1 MWQKNIKENANQA
14 PDQRNSD
21 RVRGDR
27 EKKNVMPGLTRYLTD
42 ELQIIP

>member
-1 MWQKNIKENANQA
+1 MWQKNIKENAKQT
-14 PDQRNSD
+14 PDQPDSY

-42 ELQIIP
+42 ELQIIS